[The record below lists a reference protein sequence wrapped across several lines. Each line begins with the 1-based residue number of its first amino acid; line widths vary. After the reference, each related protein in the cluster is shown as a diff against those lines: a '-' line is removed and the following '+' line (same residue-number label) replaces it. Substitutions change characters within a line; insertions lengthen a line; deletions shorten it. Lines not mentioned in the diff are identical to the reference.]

1 VGGNDRSARGL
12 GAGGVIGGLGTWIRC
27 ARRVVVTGATVAH
40 QLALGAGAAVDPAA
54 SLSRAFAHLAR
65 EHGLSI
71 EVVGDVPRRPCVL
84 VANHVSYLDPI
95 ALLAL
100 VPAHPIS
107 KGEVG
112 RWPLIGAVARARGV
126 LLVDRACAWS
136 GARVLRRAVAA
147 LRAGASVLNF
157 PEGTTTRGD
166 QVLPFRRGI
175 FGAAALAQVPIV
187 PVALSYADPD
197 SAWVGDETFVPHYL
211 RTAGKERVEVRVA
224 FGAPMWPERRAAAE
238 LAAEARQRI
247 LTLLQLERSHHVA
260 AERVR
265 VPETRPDP
273 VLPAAVG

>member
-1 VGGNDRSARGL
+1 MMGMMGMM
-12 GAGGVIGGLGTWIRC
+12 GGLAPWMRC
-27 ARRVVVTGATVAH
+27 ARRIAVTGATVAH
-40 QLALGAGAAVDPAA
+40 QLAAGARAAVDPAA
-54 SLSRAFAHLAR
+54 GLSQAFVRLAR
-65 EHGLSI
+65 EHALT
-71 EVVGDVPRRPCVL
+71 VDVSGELPRGPCVL

-100 VPAHPIS
+100 VPARPLC

-126 LLVDRACAWS
+126 LLVDRACPWS
-136 GARVLRRAVAA
+136 GARVLRAAIAA
-147 LRAGASVLNF
+147 LRAGDSVLNF

-175 FGAAALAQVPIV
+175 FGAARLARVPIV
-187 PVALSYADPD
+187 PVALRYADPE

-211 RTAGKERVEVRVA
+211 RTASKERVDVHVA
-224 FGAPMWPERRAAAE
+224 FGAPIWPGRRAAAE
-238 LAAEARQRI
+238 LAADARQRI
-247 LTLLQLERSHHVA
+247 LTELERSHHVA
-260 AERVR
+260 AERIR